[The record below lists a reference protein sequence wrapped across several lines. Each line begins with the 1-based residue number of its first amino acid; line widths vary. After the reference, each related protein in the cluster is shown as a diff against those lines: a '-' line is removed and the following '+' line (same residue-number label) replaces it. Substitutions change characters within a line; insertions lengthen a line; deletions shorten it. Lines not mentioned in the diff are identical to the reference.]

1 MSAFKLHPQTQKQ
14 WRRFRSLKR
23 GYWSALLLAAM
34 IVLSCGAE
42 LLANNRALIVHYNNH
57 YYFPTYGTFLSGNT
71 FNLGYPHETDYRAL
85 QQQFR
90 QQPQNNNWVLMPP
103 IPWNPL
109 ESHAVEGLYPPL
121 APSFTY
127 QHFLGTDG
135 AGRDIAA
142 RLLYGFRLSIAFSIL
157 LLLCNYT
164 IGTVIGIAMGFY
176 GGKFDLIMQRVI
188 EVWSSVPTLYIIM
201 IIASLTLPGFWMLL
215 LIMAFFDWTAI
226 TWYMRTISY
235 KEKARNYVLAARAI
249 GASDWRII
257 TQHLL
262 PNTRSLLIT
271 FAPFSITGGITA
283 LTALDYLG
291 FGLPPPT
298 PSWGDLLREGMAR
311 LDNEWI
317 VGSVTVAMV
326 SVLVMVTW
334 IGEALREAFDP
345 KQRTVYE

>member
-1 MSAFKLHPQTQKQ
+1 MREWQ
-14 WRRFRSLKR
+14 RFRAQKL
-23 GYWSALLLAAM
+23 GYWSALVLAAL
-34 IVLSCGAE
+34 IALSGGAE
-42 LLANNRALIVHYNNH
+42 LIANNRALIVHYNNQ
-57 YYFPTYGTFLSGNT
+57 YFFPTYGAFLSGDT
-71 FNLGYPHETDYRAL
+71 FGLGYPHETDYRAL
-85 QQQFR
+85 QQQFKKS
-90 QQPQNNNWVLMPP
+90 NGNDWVLMPV

-109 ESHAVEGLYPPL
+109 ESHAVEGAYPPL
-121 APSFTY
+121 PPSLTY

-142 RLLYGFRLSIAFSIL
+142 RLLYGFRLSITFSVL
-157 LLLCNYT
+157 LLLCNYV

-188 EVWSSVPTLYIIM
+188 EVWSSIPTLYVIM

-226 TWYMRTISY
+226 TWYMRTTSY
-235 KEKARNYVLAARAI
+235 KEKSRNYVLAARAL

-298 PSWGDLLREGMAR
+298 PSWGVLMREGMSR

-317 VGSVTVAMV
+317 VGSVTIAMMV
-326 SVLVMVTW
+326 VLMMVTW

>member
-1 MSAFKLHPQTQKQ
+1 MPFSLHPQTRKQ
-14 WRRFRSLKR
+14 WQRFCSIKR
-23 GYWSALLLAAM
+23 GYFSAVVLGSLIL
-34 IVLSCGAE
+34 LSCGAE
-42 LLANNRALIVHYNNH
+42 LLANNRALIVHYNQQFF
-57 YYFPTYGTFLSGNT
+57 FPTYGSFFPGTTFGLD
-71 FNLGYPHETDYRAL
+71 YPHEADYRAL
-85 QQQFR
+85 QKAWQKN
-90 QQPQNNNWVLMPP
+90 PQNNNWVLMPI

-109 ESHAVEGLYPPL
+109 ESHAVKGLYPPL
-121 APSFTY
+121 PPSLQY
-127 QHFLGTDG
+127 QHYLGTDS
-135 AGRDIAA
+135 AGRDIAS
-142 RLLYGFRLSIAFSIL
+142 RLLYGFRLSIAFSVL
-157 LLLCNYT
+157 LLLCNYA
-164 IGTVIGIAMGFY
+164 IGTVVGIAMGYF
-176 GGKFDLIMQRVI
+176 GGTFDLIMQRVI
-188 EVWSSVPTLYIIM
+188 EIWSSIPTLYVIM
-201 IIASLTLPGFWMLL
+201 IIASIMLPNFWVLL

-226 TWYMRTISY
+226 TWYMRTASY
-235 KEKARNYVLAARAI
+235 KEKERNYVLAARAQ
-249 GASDWRII
+249 GASHWRII

-298 PSWGDLLREGMAR
+298 PSWGDLLREGMSR

-317 VGSVTVAMV
+317 VGSVTVAMI

>member
-1 MSAFKLHPQTQKQ
+1 MPLAVHPQTRKQ
-14 WRRFRSLKR
+14 WQRFCSIKR
-23 GYWSALLLAAM
+23 GYWSAILLLLL
-34 IVLSCGAE
+34 IFLSAIAE
-42 LLANNRALIVHYNNH
+42 LLANNRALVVHYNQQ
-57 YYFPTYGTFLSGNT
+57 YFFPTYSAMLPGTT
-71 FNLGYPHETDYRAL
+71 FGFDYPHETDYRAL
-85 QQQFR
+85 QQQFK
-90 QQPQNNNWVLMPP
+90 QQPESGNWVIMPI

-109 ESHAVEGLYPPL
+109 ESQIVDGRYPPL
-121 APSFTY
+121 PPSI
-127 QHFLGTDG
+127 QERHFLGTDG
-135 AGRDIAA
+135 VGRDIAA
-142 RLLYGFRLSIAFSIL
+142 RLLYGFRLSIAFSLL

-164 IGTVIGIAMGFY
+164 IGTIIGITMGYY
-176 GGKFDLIMQRVI
+176 GGKFDLFMQRII
-188 EVWSSVPTLYIIM
+188 EIWSSVPTLYIIM
-201 IIASLTLPGFWMLL
+201 IIASVILPGFWMLL

-226 TWYMRTISY
+226 TWYMRTESY
-235 KEKARNYVLAARAI
+235 KEKSRTYVLAARAQ

-311 LDNEWI
+311 LDSEWI

-326 SVLVMVTW
+326 GVLVMVTW
-334 IGEALREAFDP
+334 VGEALREAFDP

>member
-1 MSAFKLHPQTQKQ
+1 MRKWQH
-14 WRRFRSLKR
+14 FRALKR
-23 GYWSALLLAAM
+23 GYWSAIILAAL
-34 IVLSCGAE
+34 IILSCGAE
-42 LLANNRALIVHYNNH
+42 LIANNRALIVHYNGE
-57 YYFPTYGTFLSGNT
+57 YFFPTYGAFLPGTAFGLN
-71 FNLGYPHETDYRAL
+71 YPHETNYRDL

-90 QQPQNNNWVLMPP
+90 KTIGNKNWVVMPA

-109 ESHAVEGLYPPL
+109 ESHAVAGLYPPL
-121 APSFTY
+121 APSLAY
-127 QHFLGTDG
+127 RHFLGTDG

-157 LLLCNYT
+157 LLLCNYS

-188 EVWSSVPTLYIIM
+188 EIWSSIPTLYVIM
-201 IIASLTLPGFWMLL
+201 IIASLVLPGFWTLL
-215 LIMAFFDWTAI
+215 FIMAFFDWTAI
-226 TWYMRTISY
+226 TWYMRTTSY
-235 KEKARNYVLAARAI
+235 KEKARNYVLAARAL

-262 PNTRSLLIT
+262 PNTRALLIT

-298 PSWGDLLREGMAR
+298 PSWGVLLREGMSR
-311 LDNEWI
+311 LDSEWI
-317 VGSVTVAMV
+317 VGSVTIAMIA
-326 SVLVMVTW
+326 VLVMVTW